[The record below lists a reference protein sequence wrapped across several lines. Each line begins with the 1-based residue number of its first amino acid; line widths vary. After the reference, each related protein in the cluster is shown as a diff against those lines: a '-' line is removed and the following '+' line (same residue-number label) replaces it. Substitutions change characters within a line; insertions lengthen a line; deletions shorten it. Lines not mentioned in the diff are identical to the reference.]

1 MTATLE
7 QLRAEHQAQFIGP
20 ELLKLLERV
29 ASATARTYPPSY
41 SDAGVWN
48 DEAIKDVLHDWIAD
62 RLLGRRDL
70 TKLLAGAASVSALR
84 AGLTKSLG
92 QLLTNRRE
100 RDSATNLYTRTLKL
114 LRTDPSFERVGA
126 STKAHEQL
134 WGLSALKPA
143 APSTAP
149 LKQRLEVA
157 AELSDDDLA
166 VVRYGPFAA
175 KSSPVLRE
183 PALKRFVTHLLA
195 NLGALTL
202 PDILEIMRRRFALA
216 EPEQLELTAD
226 MTTRDVPPHN
236 EAIRRIIARSIVAR
250 TTERD
255 TALLSA
261 LNETEDV
268 AKAAD
273 LAGVGRAEVQHALD
287 RLLYKVAMEAVDED
301 DAENISGKVIE
312 SLFNADR

>member
-1 MTATLE
+1 MTVTLE

-48 DEAIKDVLHDWIAD
+48 DEAIADVLHDWIAD

-70 TKLLAGAASVSALR
+70 TKLLAGARSVSSLR
-84 AGLTKSLG
+84 SGLTRSLR

-100 RDSATNLYTRTLKL
+100 RDSATNLYTRTVKL
-114 LRTDPSFERVGA
+114 LRADPFFERVGY
-126 STKAHEQL
+126 SSKPHEQL
-134 WGLSALKPA
+134 WGLSAQEPTG
-143 APSTAP
+143 PSTAT
-149 LKQRLEVA
+149 LKRRLEVA
-157 AELSDDDLA
+157 AELSDDELG

-183 PALKRFVTHLLA
+183 PALKRFVCHLLA
-195 NLGALTL
+195 NLGALT
-202 PDILEIMRRRFALA
+202 PADILEIMRRRFALA

-226 MTTRDVPPHN
+226 MTTHDAQPHD
-236 EAIRRIIARSIVAR
+236 EAIRRVIARSILAR
-250 TTERD
+250 TSEAD
-255 TALLSA
+255 AALLAA
-261 LNETEDV
+261 LNVTEDV
-268 AKAAD
+268 AKAAKV
-273 LAGVGRAEVQHALD
+273 AGCSAADVQHALD

-312 SLFNADR
+312 SLFKPDR